1 MKFSIWLPTGVL
13 HDFSG
18 YADPVQAYEALAE
31 LAYAADD
38 TSFDTVWTADH
49 FEPYPATP
57 DFVFE
62 SWTTLAALAR
72 DTNRV
77 RIGQMVTGNGY
88 RHPALQ
94 AKMASTLDVLSH
106 GRFRFGI
113 GAGNYEDEYRDYGY
127 EFPDGAQRVHELHEA
142 VQVILSMW
150 TNTETTFQGDFYRL
164 RHALNDPKGVQK
176 PHVPLLIGGGGEKG
190 TLRLVA
196 EYGDACNVVASPSE
210 LARKYG
216 LLKEHCAHVGRD
228 YNSIT
233 LTSTSYCIIGD
244 SDEQAR
250 AAIPAWAP
258 VVFPGDIGS
267 YGLIGT
273 PETIRERIAA
283 YADAGVQEL
292 VLRFHEPFTTD
303 IVRRFASEFAVTT
316 PKFAVPALT

>member
-1 MKFSIWLPTGVL
+1 MKFSVWLPTGVL
-13 HDFSG
+13 QDFAG
-18 YADPVQAYEALAE
+18 YPDPVRAFETLTE
-31 LAYAADD
+31 LARVAED
-38 TSFDTVWTADH
+38 TGYDTVWTADH
-49 FEPYPATP
+49 FMPYPAAP
-57 DFVFE
+57 GFVFE
-62 SWTTLAALAR
+62 SWLTLAAVAR
-72 DTNRV
+72 STHRV
-77 RIGQMVTGNGY
+77 RIGQLVTGNGY
-88 RHPALQ
+88 RNPALQ
-94 AKMASTLDVLSH
+94 AKMASTLDVVSA

-113 GAGNYEDEYRDYGY
+113 GAGNYDEEYRSYGY
-127 EFPDGAQRVHELHEA
+127 QFPDAAQRIHELREA
-142 VQVILSMW
+142 VQIILSMW

-164 RHALNDPKGVQK
+164 RHALNDPKGVQQ

-216 LLKEHCAHVGRD
+216 LLKEHYAHVGRD

-233 LTSTSYCIIGD
+233 LTSMSYCIIGD
-244 SDEQAR
+244 SDEEAR
-250 AAIPAWAP
+250 AAIPVWAP

-303 IVRRFASEFAVTT
+303 IVRRFASAFAVTT
-316 PKFAVPALT
+316 PKFAVPAMT

>member
-88 RHPALQ
+88 RNPALQ

-142 VQVILSMW
+142 VQIILSMW
-150 TNTETTFQGDFYRL
+150 TKTETTFQGDFYQV

-210 LARKYG
+210 LAR
-216 LLKEHCAHVGRD
+216 
-228 YNSIT
+228 
-233 LTSTSYCIIGD
+233 
-244 SDEQAR
+244 
-250 AAIPAWAP
+250 
-258 VVFPGDIGS
+258 
-267 YGLIGT
+267 
-273 PETIRERIAA
+273 
-283 YADAGVQEL
+283 
-292 VLRFHEPFTTD
+292 
-303 IVRRFASEFAVTT
+303 
-316 PKFAVPALT
+316 

>member
-1 MKFSIWLPTGVL
+1 MSEIAEERPLFCVIDDAQWLDHSSAAAIGFVARRLLAEPVVVLLGTRGPIDEFARLPEIDARGLRDDDAREL

-49 FEPYPATP
+49 FELYPATP

-88 RHPALQ
+88 RNPALQ
-94 AKMASTLDVLSH
+94 AKLASTLDVLSH
-106 GRFRFGI
+106 GCFRFGI
-113 GAGNYEDEYRDYGY
+113 GAG
-127 EFPDGAQRVHELHEA
+127 
-142 VQVILSMW
+142 
-150 TNTETTFQGDFYRL
+150 
-164 RHALNDPKGVQK
+164 
-176 PHVPLLIGGGGEKG
+176 GGEKG
-190 TLRLVA
+190 ALRLVA

-233 LTSTSYCIIGD
+233 RTSMSYCIIDD
-244 SDEQAR
+244 SDEEAR
-250 AAIPAWAP
+250 AAIRKSQLRKGSCRRYKRLTCPLRTVVVMARSP
-258 VVFPGDIGS
+258 VRCSGS
-267 YGLIGT
+267 
-273 PETIRERIAA
+273 
-283 YADAGVQEL
+283 
-292 VLRFHEPFTTD
+292 
-303 IVRRFASEFAVTT
+303 VRLGRSRW
-316 PKFAVPALT
+316 

>member
-1 MKFSIWLPTGVL
+1 M
-13 HDFSG
+13 
-18 YADPVQAYEALAE
+18 
-31 LAYAADD
+31 
-38 TSFDTVWTADH
+38 
-49 FEPYPATP
+49 
-57 DFVFE
+57 
-62 SWTTLAALAR
+62 
-72 DTNRV
+72 
-77 RIGQMVTGNGY
+77 
-88 RHPALQ
+88 
-94 AKMASTLDVLSH
+94 
-106 GRFRFGI
+106 
-113 GAGNYEDEYRDYGY
+113 
-127 EFPDGAQRVHELHEA
+127 
-142 VQVILSMW
+142 
-150 TNTETTFQGDFYRL
+150 
-164 RHALNDPKGVQK
+164 
-176 PHVPLLIGGGGEKG
+176 
-190 TLRLVA
+190 RLVA

-233 LTSTSYCIIGD
+233 RTSMSHCIIGD
-244 SDEQAR
+244 SDEEAR

>member
-1 MKFSIWLPTGVL
+1 
-13 HDFSG
+13 
-18 YADPVQAYEALAE
+18 
-31 LAYAADD
+31 
-38 TSFDTVWTADH
+38 
-49 FEPYPATP
+49 
-57 DFVFE
+57 
-62 SWTTLAALAR
+62 
-72 DTNRV
+72 
-77 RIGQMVTGNGY
+77 MVTGNGY
-88 RHPALQ
+88 RNPALQ

-142 VQVILSMW
+142 LQIILSMW
-150 TNTETTFQGDFYRL
+150 TNTETTFQGDFYQV

-233 LTSTSYCIIGD
+233 RTSMSYCIIDD
-244 SDEQAR
+244 SDEEAR
-250 AAIPAWAP
+250 AAIRKSQLRKGSCRRYKRLTCPLRTVVVMARSP
-258 VVFPGDIGS
+258 VRCSGS
-267 YGLIGT
+267 
-273 PETIRERIAA
+273 
-283 YADAGVQEL
+283 
-292 VLRFHEPFTTD
+292 
-303 IVRRFASEFAVTT
+303 VRLGRSRW
-316 PKFAVPALT
+316 

>member
-88 RHPALQ
+88 RNPALQ

-142 VQVILSMW
+142 LQIILSMW
-150 TNTETTFQGDFYRL
+150 TNTETTFQGDFYQV

-233 LTSTSYCIIGD
+233 RTSMSYCIIGD
-244 SDEQAR
+244 SDEEAR
-250 AAIPAWAP
+250 AAIPAWAR